1 MTGTVPAIVPVI
13 LSGGSGSRLWP
24 LSRESYP
31 KQLLPL
37 LGGAGTMLQQTAQ
50 RVAGLDGIQAP
61 VVVCNQDHRFLVAE
75 QLRAIG
81 EPPAAILL
89 EPVGRNTAP
98 AVAVAALQV
107 LGKESDALLLV
118 MPADHRISDDE
129 AFRHSV
135 RTGLAAATEG
145 KLVTFGV
152 VPTTP
157 ETGYGYIR
165 AGGGDGIR
173 AVERFVEKPDAAT
186 AKAYLDEGGY
196 YWNSGMFLFSASSYL
211 QELERLAPDMVAA
224 CREAHGGAQRD
235 LDFVRLHSA
244 FESSPSDSV
253 DYAVMEKTRKAVVVA
268 LDSGWSDVGSWN
280 SLFEV
285 GEADVDG
292 NVLVGDVHVTD
303 TRGSYVRS
311 QGRLVEVLGMEDV
324 VVVDTTDALLVTRR
338 DRAQDIKDIVER
350 LQEQGR
356 PEAVKH
362 RRVSRPW
369 GSYEGI
375 AEADRFQVKRIIVEP
390 GHSLSL
396 QMHHHRAEHW
406 VIVRGTARVTRGDET
421 FLVSEDQSTYIPL
434 GTVHRLENPGRIPLE
449 LIEVQT
455 GSYLGEDDI
464 TRLDDRYGR

>member
-24 LSRESYP
+24 LSRECYP

-75 QLRAIG
+75 QLRAIS

-107 LGKESDALLLV
+107 LEKESDALLLV
-118 MPADHRISDDE
+118 MPADHRIADDE